1 MENQETINMEKK
13 KAKFEMTISK
23 ELFAGWKKNRRR
35 GDTEKLMEIT
45 GKSRPVIDRAL
56 NFGHAKKD
64 ELIDAIS
71 TFFINRMQEEKQLA
85 KEMK

>member
-1 MENQETINMEKK
+1 MEKK
-13 KAKFEMTISK
+13 KTKFEMTVSK

-45 GKSRPVIDRAL
+45 GRSRPVIDRAL
-56 NFGHAKKD
+56 NFGYAKKE

-71 TFFINRMQEEKQLA
+71 NFFITRLQEEKAKA
-85 KEMK
+85 KEMN